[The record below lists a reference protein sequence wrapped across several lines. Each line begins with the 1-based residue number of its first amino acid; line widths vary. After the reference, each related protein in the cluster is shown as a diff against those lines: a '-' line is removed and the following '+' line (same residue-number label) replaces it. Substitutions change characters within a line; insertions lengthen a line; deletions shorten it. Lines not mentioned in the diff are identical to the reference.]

1 MNTNLYYDSKFYN
14 NTDKVKPFA
23 VNIFENTAFIH
34 SANEWNVA
42 LVKAQLPLNSPIM
55 VIKESN
61 PIYFQ
66 VRDIFGSTIGATQFS
81 LCGKFYN
88 VQEVLDAINTKIST
102 DLVNCPISSFNISN
116 DGKLELKTNEHV
128 VSHMLT
134 FNSVVFNL
142 FSYNFDWLMKQYIS
156 DKNVYYFDIPST
168 NVDTTYIAT
177 SDSLSQ
183 FYQWVSIRLDSDLP
197 VIKTTNSFDDG
208 TETVSKFSSKT
219 NTLTTI
225 DINRRVEDAYSQSL
239 IYIPQVERYI
249 SLTTTDSINRFSVN
263 AFVEY
268 VNGSVEALEILPS
281 GFGKI
286 MLQFSKK

>member
-1 MNTNLYYDSKFYN
+1 
-14 NTDKVKPFA
+14 
-23 VNIFENTAFIH
+23 
-34 SANEWNVA
+34 
-42 LVKAQLPLNSPIM
+42 
-55 VIKESN
+55 
-61 PIYFQ
+61 
-66 VRDIFGSTIGATQFS
+66 
-81 LCGKFYN
+81 
-88 VQEVLDAINTKIST
+88 
-102 DLVNCPISSFNISN
+102 
-116 DGKLELKTNEHV
+116 
-128 VSHMLT
+128 
-134 FNSVVFNL
+134 
-142 FSYNFDWLMKQYIS
+142 MKQYIS

-168 NVDTTYIAT
+168 SGGIDYIAT

-183 FYQWVSIRLDSDLP
+183 FYQWVSIRLDTDLP
-197 VIKTTNSFDDG
+197 VVKTTNSFDNG
-208 TETVSKFSSKT
+208 QEQLTRFTSKT

-249 SLTTTDSINRFSVN
+249 SLTSSDSVNRFSVN

>member
-1 MNTNLYYDSKFYN
+1 
-14 NTDKVKPFA
+14 
-23 VNIFENTAFIH
+23 
-34 SANEWNVA
+34 
-42 LVKAQLPLNSPIM
+42 
-55 VIKESN
+55 
-61 PIYFQ
+61 
-66 VRDIFGSTIGATQFS
+66 
-81 LCGKFYN
+81 
-88 VQEVLDAINTKIST
+88 VQEVLDKINEKIESE
-102 DLVNCPISSFNISN
+102 LVNCPINSFYISSE
-116 DGKLELKTNEHV
+116 GKLSFKTNEHV
-128 VSHMLT
+128 VSHQLT
-134 FNSVVFNL
+134 FNSIVFNL

-156 DKNVYYFDIPST
+156 DKNVYYFDIPT
-168 NVDTTYIAT
+168 NTTVNTTYIAT

-197 VIKTTNSFDDG
+197 VVKTTNSFDDG

-249 SLTTTDSINRFSVN
+249 SLTSSDSVNRFSVN
-263 AFVEY
+263 GSVEY
-268 VNGSVEALEILPS
+268 VNGSVVPLEILPS